1 MAAAMLSVW
10 IPFYSLKKI
19 LECILLININQN
31 KLTHICNQ
39 FNSHNYLR
47 TCKSEVSLDLYTN
60 LDHIVCSLES

>member
-39 FNSHNYLR
+39 FNSHNYLC
-47 TCKSEVSLDLYTN
+47 TCKSEVLSA
-60 LDHIVCSLES
+60 V